1 MAWPFRLRRPFRS
14 RHDVP
19 VGSPAAE
26 PADAGSPAAGSAVVG
41 SAGPGE
47 EAAPGDGTA
56 GSAPARR
63 DWARLAA
70 LPLTVAPGPA
80 MVTVAVPRV
89 AASEPLLA
97 APATPDPGT
106 APRGQVTG
114 LAAARPVT
122 GRPGP
127 HPADPAGAD
136 RQPTARVVSPVTS
149 VSDAA
154 GAPRALPVVVAPV
167 SGRTPLTV
175 ADGEA
180 VGPPRTPEHTV
191 GDAGPLGAAPPVGPT
206 EEATPAGDP
215 GAAARAAAQ
224 FAAAGLPTVDVW
236 PPPGF
241 EDVYRAAEV
250 TRAAEAARA
259 ADGPVPGAAARREN
273 PPPRPTDRVPA
284 AGTLPGEPSG
294 LPGGPTPR
302 PIEVVSRSRS
312 ARAAAS
318 RPAPTAADA
327 PVVPAPDGSPAGGA
341 GVARPDVSAG
351 RPGDAVPGD
360 GRPGDAAPAGGRPGD
375 AVPTGGGPGGR
386 PRGAVPREVVGVGRQ
401 PTPPHPTP
409 DPSGLPAAPGR
420 PGTPR
425 SGAVPAGPE
434 AAPGRPVGGD
444 RSTALSPARFLTRRA
459 DAPPP
464 ARPVSSDLPDATAPG
479 PAGSRALPVRP
490 DAGRPATSSVRP
502 EAGQPVPSVRSDAPR
517 PPVPPVPP
525 DVIGEA
531 VPVQPDVF
539 REAPWPVRPDGP
551 PPTSLSGRPDVAYP
565 VATTESGTGPSDDLS
580 PAPPVTPVD
589 VPPQLPG
596 SPAAGVAQSASVDPW
611 SRPRPAAP
619 AVPLAV
625 EPPAPGFPAPAG
637 SGTEPTDEPSP
648 PARRPAPP
656 AGPATGTPVVAD
668 PWPVSAPVAEPAPAT
683 DGQDIPLPRPSGSD
697 GFPDPWSG
705 GGTSPYPVAVRT
717 ASDDGPVDG
726 SGAGPAPTGRSE
738 RPAVPLRHRAVLPDL
753 PARVPPVVSTPPA
766 PVAPLGVEPLTPVPA
781 TLVDGFRQ
789 RYGVDVS
796 DVPVRRGP
804 AATALVRQAGAR
816 AATRGG
822 EVLLPAEA
830 GPLDAPPVRALLAH
844 ELAHVVQQRMLGATP
859 PAESTGAGRD
869 LEARALAA
877 EYAFGDGAA
886 PAGVGAVPPLP
897 LVGPTL
903 SAGPPGA
910 FAPGG
915 AAGSPV
921 SGSPVSGGVAG
932 PVGTWGTTAG
942 GGLTWR
948 ADPGGSPGS
957 GPLQRA
963 PVGGS
968 ADALADLRD
977 LVRAEVA
984 RQEDAVPAEG
994 PEPTPDGAA
1003 ALAALRAEV
1012 AAATSPPAL
1021 DRSSGRLAEVSAAVE
1036 QLRGELRAVTGRE
1049 KELTARLDRDA
1060 AGLRPDRSPARA
1072 VDLDNPDDLEELAG
1086 RLYGR
1091 LRGRLR
1097 QELLVDRERSGRL
1110 TRFP

>member
-19 VGSPAAE
+19 AGSP
-26 PADAGSPAAGSAVVG
+26 DAGSPVAGSAVVG

-47 EAAPGDGTA
+47 EAAPGDGTV

-89 AASEPLLA
+89 SASEPLLA
-97 APATPDPGT
+97 APAAPDPGT

-122 GRPGP
+122 GHPGP

-136 RQPTARVVSPVTS
+136 RQPTVRVASPVTS
-149 VSDAA
+149 AP
-154 GAPRALPVVVAPV
+154 GAPRTLPVVVAPV
-167 SGRTPLTV
+167 SVRTPLTV

-191 GDAGPLGAAPPVGPT
+191 GDAGPIGATPSVGPT
-206 EEATPAGDP
+206 DEATPAGDP
-215 GAAARAAAQ
+215 GEAARAAAQ

-259 ADGPVPGAAARREN
+259 AGGPVPGAAVRREN
-273 PPPRPTDRVPA
+273 PPPRPIDRAPA

-318 RPAPTAADA
+318 RPTPTTANAS
-327 PVVPAPDGSPAGGA
+327 VVPAPDGPPTGGA
-341 GVARPDVSAG
+341 GVAHPDVPAGGLPGDAGPAG
-351 RPGDAVPGD
+351 RPDDAV
-360 GRPGDAAPAGGRPGD
+360 PAGGRPGG
-375 AVPTGGGPGGR
+375 AVPTGGGPGGSS
-386 PRGAVPREVVGVGRQ
+386 RGAVPNEVVGVGRQ
-401 PTPPHPTP
+401 SSPPHPTTGP
-409 DPSGLPAAPGR
+409 RGLPAAPGT
-420 PGTPR
+420 PGTPG
-425 SGAVPAGPE
+425 SGAVPNGPE
-434 AAPGRPVGGD
+434 AAPARPAGGD
-444 RSTALSPARFLTRRA
+444 RSAALSPARFLTRRV

-464 ARPVSSDLPDATAPG
+464 ARPVSSDLPDTTASAS
-479 PAGSRALPVRP
+479 AGSRALPVRP
-490 DAGRPATSSVRP
+490 DAGRPATSSGRP
-502 EAGQPVPSVRSDAPR
+502 EAGAPVPSVRSDVPR
-517 PPVPPVPP
+517 PAVPSFQP
-525 DVIGEA
+525 DVPREA
-531 VPVQPDVF
+531 VASVQPDVV
-539 REAPWPVRPDGP
+539 REAAWPVRPDGP
-551 PPTSLSGRPDVAYP
+551 RPTSLSGRPDVAYP
-565 VATTESGTGPSDDLS
+565 VATTDSGTAGRSDDLS
-580 PAPPVTPVD
+580 PTPPVPPVD
-589 VPPQLPG
+589 VPPQFPG
-596 SPAAGVAQSASVDPW
+596 SPAGGVPQSASIDPW
-611 SRPRPAAP
+611 SRPRPAAL

-625 EPPAPGFPAPAG
+625 EPPAPGFAAPVG
-637 SGTEPTDEPSP
+637 SGTEPTDEPTP

-683 DGQDIPLPRPSGSD
+683 DGQGIPLPRASASD
-697 GFPDPWSG
+697 SFPDPWSG
-705 GGTSPYPVAVRT
+705 GGPSPYPVAVRT
-717 ASDDGPVDG
+717 ASSDVPVDG
-726 SGAGPAPTGRSE
+726 WPGAGPAPTGRSE
-738 RPAVPLRHRAVLPDL
+738 RPAVPSRHRAVLPDL
-753 PARVPPVVSTPPA
+753 PARVPPVVSTPPV

-830 GPLDAPPVRALLAH
+830 GPLDAPPVRGLLAH
-844 ELAHVVQQRMLGATP
+844 ELAHVVQQRVLGATP

-886 PAGVGAVPPLP
+886 PASVGAAVPPLP
-897 LVGPTL
+897 LVGPAP
-903 SAGPPGA
+903 SAGSPGA

-915 AAGSPV
+915 AA
-921 SGSPVSGGVAG
+921 GSPVSGGVAG

-948 ADPGGSPGS
+948 ADPAGSPGS

-977 LVRAEVA
+977 LVRAELA
-984 RQEDAVPAEG
+984 RQEDAVPGEG

-1049 KELTARLDRDA
+1049 KELTARLDRDT
-1060 AGLRPDRSPARA
+1060 AGLRADRFPARA

>member
-1 MAWPFRLRRPFRS
+1 
-14 RHDVP
+14 
-19 VGSPAAE
+19 
-26 PADAGSPAAGSAVVG
+26 
-41 SAGPGE
+41 
-47 EAAPGDGTA
+47 
-56 GSAPARR
+56 
-63 DWARLAA
+63 
-70 LPLTVAPGPA
+70 
-80 MVTVAVPRV
+80 MVTVAAPRV

-97 APATPDPGT
+97 ASAAPDPGT

-122 GRPGP
+122 GHPGA

-136 RQPTARVVSPVTS
+136 RRPTVRVASPVTS
-149 VSDAA
+149 APAASPVTSAPDAA
-154 GAPRALPVVVAPV
+154 GASRTLPVVVAPASV
-167 SGRTPLTV
+167 RTPLTV

-180 VGPPRTPEHTV
+180 VGPPRMPERTV
-191 GDAGPLGAAPPVGPT
+191 GDAGPLGATPSVGPT

-215 GAAARAAAQ
+215 GEAARAAAQ

-259 ADGPVPGAAARREN
+259 AGGPVPGAAARREN

-284 AGTLPGEPSG
+284 AGTLPDEPSG

-318 RPAPTAADA
+318 RPTPTAGNA
-327 PVVPAPDGSPAGGA
+327 PVVPAPAGPPAGGA
-341 GVARPDVSAG
+341 GVAQPDVPAGGPPGGAGPAG
-351 RPGDAVPGD
+351 RPDDAV
-360 GRPGDAAPAGGRPGD
+360 PAGGRPGD
-375 AVPTGGGPGGR
+375 AVPAGGGPGGR
-386 PRGAVPREVVGVGRQ
+386 SRGAVPDEVVGVGRQ
-401 PTPPHPTP
+401 PTPPHPTTG
-409 DPSGLPAAPGR
+409 PSELPAAPGR

-425 SGAVPAGPE
+425 SGAGPTGPE
-434 AAPGRPVGGD
+434 AVPGRPAGGD
-444 RSTALSPARFLTRRA
+444 RSAALSPARFLTRRA
-459 DAPPP
+459 DTPPP
-464 ARPVSSDLPDATAPG
+464 SRPVSSGLPDATAPG
-479 PAGSRALPVRP
+479 SAVSRALPLRP

-502 EAGQPVPSVRSDAPR
+502 DAGQPAVPSARSDVPSPA
-517 PPVPPVPP
+517 VPPVQP
-525 DVIGEA
+525 DVFGEA

-539 REAPWPVRPDGP
+539 REAAWPVRPDGP
-551 PPTSLSGRPDVAYP
+551 HPTIRSGRPDAPYP
-565 VATTESGTGPSDDLS
+565 AATTDSGTAGPSDDPSAS
-580 PAPPVTPVD
+580 PSVMPVDAPPWFPG
-589 VPPQLPG
+589 PPTGGLMQ
-596 SPAAGVAQSASVDPW
+596 AAPTEPW
-611 SRPRPAAP
+611 SRPRPVAP

-625 EPPAPGFPAPAG
+625 EPPAPGFPEPAG
-637 SGTEPTDEPSP
+637 SGTGPTDEPTP

-656 AGPATGTPVVAD
+656 AGPTTGTPVVAD
-668 PWPVSAPVAEPAPAT
+668 PWPVPASVAEPAPAT
-683 DGQDIPLPRPSGSD
+683 DGQGVPVPRPSGSD

-705 GGTSPYPVAVRT
+705 GGTSPYSVPVRP
-717 ASDDGPVDG
+717 ASSDVPVGGP
-726 SGAGPAPTGRSE
+726 GAGAAPTGRSD

-766 PVAPLGVEPLTPVPA
+766 PVTPLGVEPLTPVPA
-781 TLVDGFRQ
+781 SLVDGFRQ

-844 ELAHVVQQRMLGATP
+844 ELAHVVQQRVLGATP

-886 PAGVGAVPPLP
+886 PAGVGAAVPPLP
-897 LVGPTL
+897 LVGPAP

-910 FAPGG
+910 FTPGG

-921 SGSPVSGGVAG
+921 SGSPVSVGVAG

-977 LVRAEVA
+977 LVRAEMA
-984 RQEDAVPAEG
+984 RQEDAVPGEG

-1060 AGLRPDRSPARA
+1060 AGLRPDRFPARA

>member
-1 MAWPFRLRRPFRS
+1 
-14 RHDVP
+14 
-19 VGSPAAE
+19 
-26 PADAGSPAAGSAVVG
+26 
-41 SAGPGE
+41 
-47 EAAPGDGTA
+47 
-56 GSAPARR
+56 
-63 DWARLAA
+63 
-70 LPLTVAPGPA
+70 

-97 APATPDPGT
+97 APAAPDPGA

-122 GRPGP
+122 GHPGP
-127 HPADPAGAD
+127 HPADSAGED
-136 RQPTARVVSPVTS
+136 RQPTVRVASPVTS
-149 VSDAA
+149 APDAA
-154 GAPRALPVVVAPV
+154 GAPRTLPVVVAPV
-167 SGRTPLTV
+167 SVRTPLTV

-191 GDAGPLGAAPPVGPT
+191 RDANPLGAVPPSAGPT

-215 GAAARAAAQ
+215 GEAARAAAQ

-259 ADGPVPGAAARREN
+259 AGGPVPGAAARRES
-273 PPPRPTDRVPA
+273 PPPRPIDRVPG
-284 AGTLPGEPSG
+284 AGTLSGEPSG
-294 LPGGPTPR
+294 LPDGSTPR
-302 PIEVVSRSRS
+302 PVEVVSRSRS

-318 RPAPTAADA
+318 RPAPTAENA
-327 PVVPAPDGSPAGGA
+327 PVVPAPDGPPADGA
-341 GVARPDVSAG
+341 GVAQPDV
-351 RPGDAVPGD
+351 
-360 GRPGDAAPAGGRPGD
+360 PAGGRPGD
-375 AVPTGGGPGGR
+375 AVPAGERPGDVVLTGGGPGGG
-386 PRGAVPREVVGVGRQ
+386 PRSAVPGEVVDVGRQ
-401 PTPPHPTP
+401 PTPPHPTT

-425 SGAVPAGPE
+425 SVAVPTGPE
-434 AAPGRPVGGD
+434 AAPGRPAGGD
-444 RSTALSPARFLTRRA
+444 RSAALSPARFLTRRA

-464 ARPVSSDLPDATAPG
+464 ARPVSSDLSDATAPAS
-479 PAGSRALPVRP
+479 AGARALPVRP
-490 DAGRPATSSVRP
+490 DAGGAATSSVRP
-502 EAGQPVPSVRSDAPR
+502 GHPAAPSVRSDVNR
-517 PPVPPVPP
+517 PAVPSFRP
-525 DVIGEA
+525 DVS
-531 VPVQPDVF
+531 
-539 REAPWPVRPDGP
+539 REAAWPVRSDGP
-551 PPTSLSGRPDVAYP
+551 RPAILSGPPGVAYA
-565 VATTESGTGPSDDLS
+565 VVTTDSGTAGPSEDIS
-580 PAPPVTPVD
+580 AAPPVAPID
-589 VPPQLPG
+589 LPPQLPG
-596 SPAAGVAQSASVDPW
+596 SPAGGVAQAASAEPW
-611 SRPRPAAP
+611 SGPRPAAP
-619 AVPLAV
+619 PAPLAV

-637 SGTEPTDEPSP
+637 SRTEPTDEPTP

-668 PWPVSAPVAEPAPAT
+668 PWPVSASVAGPAPAT
-683 DGQDIPLPRPSGSD
+683 DGQGSAVPRPSRSGS
-697 GFPDPWSG
+697 FPDPRPATG
-705 GGTSPYPVAVRT
+705 GGTSPYPVPFRT
-717 ASDDGPVDG
+717 DPTPSDVPADGGP
-726 SGAGPAPTGRSE
+726 GAGPAPNGWPE

-844 ELAHVVQQRMLGATP
+844 ELAHVVQQRVLGATP

-877 EYAFGDGAA
+877 EYAFGDGAV
-886 PAGVGAVPPLP
+886 PAGVGATASPLP
-897 LVGPTL
+897 LVGPGT
-903 SAGPPGA
+903 SAGSPGA

-915 AAGSPV
+915 AAGSAV
-921 SGSPVSGGVAG
+921 SGSAAG

-948 ADPGGSPGS
+948 ADPGGSLGS
-957 GPLQRA
+957 GPPLQRA

-984 RQEDAVPAEG
+984 RQEDADPGGG

-1012 AAATSPPAL
+1012 AAATSPPAF

-1049 KELTARLDRDA
+1049 EALAARLDRDA
-1060 AGLRPDRSPARA
+1060 ARGWPDRSPARA

>member
-14 RHDVP
+14 RRDVP
-19 VGSPAAE
+19 VGSPA
-26 PADAGSPAAGSAVVG
+26 AGSPAAGSAV
-41 SAGPGE
+41 AGPAGAGE
-47 EAAPGDGTA
+47 ATAPVDGTV

-63 DWARLAA
+63 DWTRLAA

-80 MVTVAVPRV
+80 MATVAVPRV
-89 AASEPLLA
+89 AGSEPLLA
-97 APATPDPGT
+97 APAAPDPGT

-122 GRPGP
+122 GYPGP
-127 HPADPAGAD
+127 HPADSAGEERRPAV
-136 RQPTARVVSPVTS
+136 RVASPVTS
-149 VSDAA
+149 APEAA
-154 GAPRALPVVVAPV
+154 GAPRTLPVVVAPV
-167 SGRTPLTV
+167 SVRAPLTV

-191 GDAGPLGAAPPVGPT
+191 RDANPLGAVPPSAGPT

-215 GAAARAAAQ
+215 GEAARAAAR

-259 ADGPVPGAAARREN
+259 AGGPVPGAAARREN
-273 PPPRPTDRVPA
+273 PPPRPIDRVPG
-284 AGTLPGEPSG
+284 AGTVPGEPSG

-302 PIEVVSRSRS
+302 PVEVVSRSRS

-318 RPAPTAADA
+318 RPAPTAANA
-327 PVVPAPDGSPAGGA
+327 PVVPAPDGPPADGA
-341 GVARPDVSAG
+341 GVAQPDVPAG
-351 RPGDAVPGD
+351 GGPGDAVPAVGD
-360 GRPGDAAPAGGRPGD
+360 P
-375 AVPTGGGPGGR
+375 GGG
-386 PRGAVPREVVGVGRQ
+386 PRGAVPDKVVGVGR
-401 PTPPHPTP
+401 PSTPPHPTTG
-409 DPSGLPAAPGR
+409 PSGLPTAPGR
-420 PGTPR
+420 PGGPR
-425 SGAVPAGPE
+425 SGAVPTVPE
-434 AAPGRPVGGD
+434 AASARPAGGD
-444 RSTALSPARFLTRRA
+444 RSAALSPARFLTRRA
-459 DAPPP
+459 ETPPP
-464 ARPVSSDLPDATAPG
+464 ARPASSDQPDTTAPAS
-479 PAGSRALPVRP
+479 AGSRALPVRP
-490 DAGRPATSSVRP
+490 DAGRPA
-502 EAGQPVPSVRSDAPR
+502 VPSVRSDVPR
-517 PPVPPVPP
+517 PAVPSVRP
-525 DVIGEA
+525 DVSREA
-531 VPVQPDVF
+531 VPPVQPDVS
-539 REAPWPVRPDGP
+539 REAARPVRPDEP
-551 PPTSLSGRPDVAYP
+551 RPTILSGPPDVAYAVVTTDSGTAGPSGDISASPP
-565 VATTESGTGPSDDLS
+565 VAPVDLPPQFPAS
-580 PAPPVTPVD
+580 PAGGLA
-589 VPPQLPG
+589 Q
-596 SPAAGVAQSASVDPW
+596 AASTEPW
-611 SRPRPAAP
+611 SRPRPAAS
-619 AVPLAV
+619 ATPLAV

-637 SGTEPTDEPSP
+637 SRTGPTDEPTP

-668 PWPVSAPVAEPAPAT
+668 PWPVSASVAEPAPAT
-683 DGQDIPLPRPSGSD
+683 DGQGIAVPRPSGSD
-697 GFPDPWSG
+697 SFPDPRPATW
-705 GGTSPYPVAVRT
+705 GGTSPYPVPFRT
-717 ASDDGPVDG
+717 DPTSSDVPVDG
-726 SGAGPAPTGRSE
+726 GPGAGPAPTGWSE
-738 RPAVPLRHRAVLPDL
+738 RPAVPSRHRAVLPDL
-753 PARVPPVVSTPPA
+753 PARVPPVVSTPPT

-781 TLVDGFRQ
+781 TLVNGFRQ

-844 ELAHVVQQRMLGATP
+844 ELAHVVQQRVLGATP

-877 EYAFGDGAA
+877 EYAFGDGAV
-886 PAGVGAVPPLP
+886 PAGVGATVPPLP
-897 LVGPTL
+897 LVGPGS
-903 SAGPPGA
+903 SAGSPGA
-910 FAPGG
+910 FTPGG

-921 SGSPVSGGVAG
+921 SGSAAG

-948 ADPGGSPGS
+948 ADPDGSLGS
-957 GPLQRA
+957 GPPLQRA

-984 RQEDAVPAEG
+984 RQEDTVPGQG

-1012 AAATSPPAL
+1012 AAATSPPAF

-1036 QLRGELRAVTGRE
+1036 QLRGELRAVTDRE
-1049 KELTARLDRDA
+1049 GALAARPDRDA
-1060 AGLRPDRSPARA
+1060 AGPRPDRSPARA